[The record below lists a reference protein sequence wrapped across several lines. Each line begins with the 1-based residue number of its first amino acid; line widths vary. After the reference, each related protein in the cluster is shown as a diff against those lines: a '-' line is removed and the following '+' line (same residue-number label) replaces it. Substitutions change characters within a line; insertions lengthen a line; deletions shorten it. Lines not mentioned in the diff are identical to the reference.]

1 MVSVQQVYDTL
12 KDLANKDQKGFIT
25 PAVFNNFA
33 GVAQINIYNELFQEL
48 VKAKQIQRQNFD
60 PGRDKS
66 VRKQATEDL
75 SVFIVNDLVLE
86 GTSNSN
92 LFLKP
97 SNLSKIISISFSD
110 EDRSNADFDDWVDNS
125 YDADGE
131 IVGSEVTVSRAERR
145 PIELVYDVEKMD
157 RILTS
162 NLSTPTESFPVA
174 LINQDI
180 EVFPSTIDN
189 IRVTY
194 YRRPGSIDINGDATN
209 AQPTYASVIGAFGE
223 QFNPNSSLH
232 FMLPPHYTT
241 ELVMEMAKL
250 IGVRLRDPNL
260 AGFAAQEEASE

>member
-1 MVSVQQVYDTL
+1 MVSVQQVYETL

-75 SVFIVNDLVLE
+75 SVFIVSDFVIENNDDQ
-86 GTSNSN
+86 GNIFS
-92 LFLKP
+92 KP
-97 SNLSKIISISFSD
+97 LNLSKIISISYSTQD
-110 EDRSNADFDDWVDNS
+110 RTEIEVVEGEDPVVEADVV
-125 YDADGE
+125 
-131 IVGSEVTVSRAERR
+131 IKRHERR
-145 PIELVYDVEKMD
+145 SVELVYDAEKID

-174 LINQDI
+174 LIAQDI
-180 EVFPSTIDN
+180 EVFPSTISD

-194 YRRPGSIDINGDATN
+194 YRRPGSINQAGDTIDLP
-209 AQPTYASVIGAFGE
+209 PTYASVLFGDSE
-223 QFNPNSSLH
+223 QFNGNSSLN

>member
-1 MVSVQQVYDTL
+1 MVSVQQVYETL

-66 VRKQATEDL
+66 VRKQITEDL
-75 SVFIVNDLVLE
+75 SVFIVSDLE
-86 GTSNSN
+86 IPGDETI
-92 LFLKP
+92 FLKP
-97 SNLSKIISISFSD
+97 ANLSKIISISTS
-110 EDRSNADFDDWVDNS
+110 ESNRAFAG
-125 YDADGE
+125 Y
-131 IVGSEVTVSRAERR
+131 VSGRYNRHQV
-145 PIELVYDVEKMD
+145 ELVYDAEKID

-162 NLSTPTESFPVA
+162 NLSTPTEDFPVA
-174 LINQDI
+174 LIAQDI
-180 EVFPSTIDN
+180 EVFPTTISD

-194 YRRPGSIDINGDATN
+194 YRRPGSINQIGDAIDLP
-209 AQPTYASVIGAFGE
+209 PTYASVIGAFGE
-223 QFNPNSSLH
+223 QFNPNSSLD

>member
-1 MVSVQQVYDTL
+1 MVSVQQVYETL

-75 SVFIVNDLVLE
+75 SVFIVSDLE
-86 GTSNSN
+86 ITSEDTI
-92 LFLKP
+92 FLKP
-97 SNLSKIISISFSD
+97 VNLSKIISISTS
-110 EDRSNADFDDWVDNS
+110 ESNRAGVD
-125 YDADGE
+125 Y
-131 IVGSEVTVSRAERR
+131 VSGRYTRHQV
-145 PIELVYDVEKMD
+145 ELVYDAEKID

-162 NLSTPTESFPVA
+162 NLSTPTEDFPVA
-174 LINQDI
+174 LIAQDI
-180 EVFPSTIDN
+180 EVFPSTIDK

-194 YRRPGSIDINGDATN
+194 YRRPGSVDINGDATN
-209 AQPTYASVIGAFGE
+209 AQPTYASVMLMGSE
-223 QFNPNSSLH
+223 QFNANSSLN

>member
-66 VRKQATEDL
+66 VRKQVTEDL
-75 SVFIVNDLVLE
+75 SVFIVSDLELGVDSSD
-86 GTSNSN
+86 GV
-92 LFLKP
+92 FFKP
-97 SNLSKIISISFSD
+97 ANLSKIISISST
-110 EDRSNADFDDWVDNS
+110 EDDRPGIEYTSSTSS
-125 YDADGE
+125 YNRKQ
-131 IVGSEVTVSRAERR
+131 V
-145 PIELVYDVEKMD
+145 ELVYDAEKID

-162 NLSTPTESFPVA
+162 NLSTPTEDFPVA
-174 LINQDI
+174 LIAQDI
-180 EVFPSTIDN
+180 EVFPSIIDK

-209 AQPTYASVIGAFGE
+209 AQPTYASVIGTFGE

>member
-75 SVFIVNDLVLE
+75 SVFIVSDHEIDSDSDDGV
-86 GTSNSN
+86 
-92 LFLKP
+92 FFKP
-97 SNLSKIISISFSD
+97 ANLSKIISISSTN
-110 EDRSNADFDDWVDNS
+110 EDRPEIDYISSTSS
-125 YDADGE
+125 YNRKQ
-131 IVGSEVTVSRAERR
+131 V
-145 PIELVYDVEKMD
+145 ELVYDAEKID

-162 NLSTPTESFPVA
+162 NLSTPTEDFPVA
-174 LINQDI
+174 LISDEI
-180 EVFPSTIDN
+180 EVFPSTIDT

-209 AQPTYASVIGAFGE
+209 AQPTYASVMLMGSE
-223 QFNPNSSLH
+223 QFNANSSLN

>member
-75 SVFIVNDLVLE
+75 SVFIVSDFE
-86 GTSNSN
+86 ITSSDGI
-92 LFLKP
+92 FFKP
-97 SNLSKIISISFSD
+97 ANLSKIISISSTN
-110 EDRSNADFDDWVDNS
+110 EDRPGIEYTSSTSS
-125 YDADGE
+125 YNRKL
-131 IVGSEVTVSRAERR
+131 V
-145 PIELVYDVEKMD
+145 ELVYDAEKID

-162 NLSTPTESFPVA
+162 NLSTPTEDFPVA
-174 LINQDI
+174 LIAQDI
-180 EVFPSTIDN
+180 EVFPSEIDK

-194 YRRPGSIDINGDATN
+194 YRRPGSIDINGDAN
-209 AQPTYASVIGAFGE
+209 NLLPTYASVIGAFGE
-223 QFNPNSSLH
+223 QFNPNSSLD

>member
-75 SVFIVNDLVLE
+75 SVFIVSDFELE
-86 GTSNSN
+86 VDSSDGI
-92 LFLKP
+92 FFKP
-97 SNLSKIISISFSD
+97 ANLSKIISISSTA
-110 EDRSNADFDDWVDNS
+110 EDRPGIEYTSS
-125 YDADGE
+125 
-131 IVGSEVTVSRAERR
+131 TSRYNRKQV
-145 PIELVYDVEKMD
+145 ELVYDAEKID

-162 NLSTPTESFPVA
+162 NLSTPTEDFPVA
-174 LINQDI
+174 LIAQDI
-180 EVFPSTIDN
+180 EVFPSTIDK

-209 AQPTYASVIGAFGE
+209 AQPTYASVMLMGSE
-223 QFNPNSSLH
+223 QFNANSSLN

>member
-75 SVFIVNDLVLE
+75 SVFIVSDLELE
-86 GTSNSN
+86 SSDGI
-92 LFLKP
+92 FFKP
-97 SNLSKIISISFSD
+97 ANLSKIISISSTDKDRD
-110 EDRSNADFDDWVDNS
+110 EIEYTSSTSRYNRK
-125 YDADGE
+125 
-131 IVGSEVTVSRAERR
+131 EV
-145 PIELVYDVEKMD
+145 ELVYDAEKID

-162 NLSTPTESFPVA
+162 NLSTPTEDFPVA
-174 LINQDI
+174 LIAQDI
-180 EVFPSTIDN
+180 EVFPSTIRD

-194 YRRPGSIDINGDATN
+194 YRRPGSINQAGDTIDLP
-209 AQPTYASVIGAFGE
+209 PTYASVLLGGSE
-223 QFNPNSSLH
+223 QFNANSSLN

>member
-75 SVFIVNDLVLE
+75 SVFIVSDLE
-86 GTSNSN
+86 ITGEDTI
-92 LFLKP
+92 FLKP
-97 SNLSKIISISFSD
+97 ANLSKIISISST
-110 EDRSNADFDDWVDNS
+110 ETN
-125 YDADGE
+125 
-131 IVGSEVTVSRAERR
+131 R
-145 PIELVYDVEKMD
+145 PGIEYVNGRYNRKQVELVYDAEKID

-162 NLSTPTESFPVA
+162 NLSTPTEDFPVA
-174 LINQDI
+174 LISQNI
-180 EVFPSTIDN
+180 EVFPSEIDK

-194 YRRPGSIDINGDATN
+194 YRRPGSINQMGDTIDLPPA
-209 AQPTYASVIGAFGE
+209 YASVLIGNSE
-223 QFNPNSSLH
+223 QFNANSSYN

-260 AGFAAQEEASE
+260 TGFAAQEEASE

>member
-75 SVFIVNDLVLE
+75 SVFIVSDLEIEVDSSAD
-86 GTSNSN
+86 GI
-92 LFLKP
+92 FFKP
-97 SNLSKIISISFSD
+97 ANLSKIISISSTN
-110 EDRSNADFDDWVDNS
+110 EDRPGIEYTSSTSS
-125 YDADGE
+125 YNRKQ
-131 IVGSEVTVSRAERR
+131 V
-145 PIELVYDVEKMD
+145 ELVYDAEKID

-162 NLSTPTESFPVA
+162 NLSTPTEDFPVA
-174 LINQDI
+174 LIAQDI
-180 EVFPSTIDN
+180 EMFPSEIDK
-189 IRVTY
+189 IRITY
-194 YRRPGSIDINGDATN
+194 YRRPGSINQMGDTIDLPPA
-209 AQPTYASVIGAFGE
+209 YASVIGAFGE
-223 QFNPNSSLH
+223 QFNPNSSLN

>member
-66 VRKQATEDL
+66 VRKQVTEDL
-75 SVFIVNDLVLE
+75 SVFIVSDFELE
-86 GTSNSN
+86 IDSSDGI
-92 LFLKP
+92 FFKP
-97 SNLSKIISISFSD
+97 ANLSKIISISSTN
-110 EDRSNADFDDWVDNS
+110 EDRPGIDYISSTSS
-125 YDADGE
+125 YNRKL
-131 IVGSEVTVSRAERR
+131 V
-145 PIELVYDVEKMD
+145 ELVYDAEKID

-162 NLSTPTESFPVA
+162 NLSTPTEDFPVA
-174 LINQDI
+174 LISDEI
-180 EVFPSTIDN
+180 EVFPSTIDK

-194 YRRPGSIDINGDATN
+194 YRRPGSFDINGDATN
-209 AQPTYASVIGAFGE
+209 AQPTYASVMLMGSE
-223 QFNPNSSLH
+223 QFNANSSLN

>member
-1 MVSVQQVYDTL
+1 MVSVQQVYETL

-75 SVFIVNDLVLE
+75 SVFIVSDFELE
-86 GTSNSN
+86 VDSSDGI
-92 LFLKP
+92 FFKP
-97 SNLSKIISISFSD
+97 ANLSKIISISSTA
-110 EDRSNADFDDWVDNS
+110 EDRPGIEYTSS
-125 YDADGE
+125 
-131 IVGSEVTVSRAERR
+131 TSRYNRKQV
-145 PIELVYDVEKMD
+145 ELVYDAEKID

-162 NLSTPTESFPVA
+162 NLSTPTEDFPVA
-174 LINQDI
+174 LIAQDI
-180 EVFPSTIDN
+180 EVFPSTIDK

-194 YRRPGSIDINGDATN
+194 YRRPGSVDINGDATN
-209 AQPTYASVIGAFGE
+209 AQPTYASVMLMGSE
-223 QFNPNSSLH
+223 QFNANSSLN

>member
-75 SVFIVNDLVLE
+75 SVFIVSDFELE
-86 GTSNSN
+86 VDSSDGI
-92 LFLKP
+92 FFKP
-97 SNLSKIISISFSD
+97 ANLSKIISISSTA
-110 EDRSNADFDDWVDNS
+110 EDRPGIEYTSS
-125 YDADGE
+125 
-131 IVGSEVTVSRAERR
+131 TSRYNRKQV
-145 PIELVYDVEKMD
+145 ELVYDAEKID

-162 NLSTPTESFPVA
+162 NLSTPTEDFPVA
-174 LINQDI
+174 LIAQDI
-180 EVFPSTIDN
+180 EVFPSTIDK

-194 YRRPGSIDINGDATN
+194 YRRPGSVDINGDATN
-209 AQPTYASVIGAFGE
+209 AQPTYASVMLMGSE
-223 QFNPNSSLH
+223 QFNANSSLN

>member
-75 SVFIVNDLVLE
+75 SVFIVSDFKIS
-86 GTSNSN
+86 GSSG

-97 SNLSKIISISFSD
+97 TNLSKIISISSTD
-110 EDRSNADFDDWVDNS
+110 DDRLEIEYASSTSS
-125 YDADGE
+125 YNRKQ
-131 IVGSEVTVSRAERR
+131 V
-145 PIELVYDVEKMD
+145 ELVYDAEKID

-162 NLSTPTESFPVA
+162 NLSTPTADFPVA
-174 LINQDI
+174 LISDEI
-180 EVFPSTIDN
+180 EVFPSGIDK

-194 YRRPGSIDINGDATN
+194 YRRPGSIDINGDANN
-209 AQPTYASVIGAFGE
+209 AQPTYASVMLMGSE
-223 QFNPNSSLH
+223 QFNPNSSLN

>member
-1 MVSVQQVYDTL
+1 MVSVQQVYETL

-75 SVFIVNDLVLE
+75 SVFIVSDLELE
-86 GTSNSN
+86 SSDGV
-92 LFLKP
+92 FFKP
-97 SNLSKIISISFSD
+97 ANLSKIISISSTD
-110 EDRSNADFDDWVDNS
+110 EDRPGIEYTSSTSS
-125 YDADGE
+125 YNRKQ
-131 IVGSEVTVSRAERR
+131 V
-145 PIELVYDVEKMD
+145 ELVYDAEKID

-162 NLSTPTESFPVA
+162 NLSTPTEDFPVA
-174 LINQDI
+174 LISDEI
-180 EVFPSTIDN
+180 EVFPSEIDK

-194 YRRPGSIDINGDATN
+194 YRRPGSINQAGDAIDLP
-209 AQPTYASVIGAFGE
+209 PTYASVLIGNSE
-223 QFNPNSSLH
+223 QFNANSSFH

>member
-75 SVFIVNDLVLE
+75 SVFIVSDLELE
-86 GTSNSN
+86 VDSSDGI
-92 LFLKP
+92 FFKP
-97 SNLSKIISISFSD
+97 ANLSKIISISSTDKDRD
-110 EDRSNADFDDWVDNS
+110 EIEYTSKTSRYNRK
-125 YDADGE
+125 
-131 IVGSEVTVSRAERR
+131 EV
-145 PIELVYDVEKMD
+145 ELVYDAEKID

-162 NLSTPTESFPVA
+162 NLSTPTEDFPVA
-174 LINQDI
+174 LIAQDI
-180 EVFPSTIDN
+180 EVFPSEIDA

-194 YRRPGSIDINGDATN
+194 YRRPGSINQAGEAIDLP
-209 AQPTYASVIGAFGE
+209 PTYASMLLGGSE
-223 QFNPNSSLH
+223 QFNGNSSLN